1 MPKDTVTDLGTAINQ
16 IAEANTQIRCKEAN
30 ISELYTTVEKLKTE
44 IETLETNKKNL
55 EAENNKI
62 FGENSNGRKRLEERE
77 KDSMDHMT
85 GEREKFESEK
95 QEIQKERETIQTER
109 EALEA
114 TKNEIERLKLDI
126 ENERATL
133 LALETES
140 KRLSSGRS
148 LELEA
153 LEKEKEGIIQEG
165 KKTKI
170 TKNQIEKEAEENRQ
184 ILERIKE
191 AQAGSEETFA
201 NIQKE
206 RQENERL
213 KTIAQSEVA
222 SADFIKNEAYRLVM
236 VFRQAL
242 HTFVQVNGTTVRIA
256 DLTDEDMKFVARDIL
271 EQVVELKLTDIF
283 EKEKIDTLIAKY
295 VESEVQTATD
305 IGEVA
310 KEPETTT
317 EKVPSE
323 ADADLAALV
332 DMGSEVVV

>member
-1 MPKDTVTDLGTAINQ
+1 MPKDTVTDIGTAINQ
-16 IAEANTQIRCKEAN
+16 IAEANIQIRDKDAT
-30 ISELYTTVEKLKTE
+30 ISALSSTLEKLQADIT
-44 IETLETNKKNL
+44 TLETNKKNL

-62 FGENSNGRKRLEERE
+62 FGENSSGRKRFEERE
-77 KDSMDHMT
+77 RDSMDHMT
-85 GEREKFESEK
+85 GEREKFEQEK

-114 TKNEIERLKLDI
+114 TKNDIERLKIDI

-140 KRLSSGRS
+140 KRLSSGRA

-170 TKNQIEKEAEENRQ
+170 TKNQIEKEAEENRL

-191 AQAGSEETFA
+191 AQAGAEETFA

-242 HTFVQVNGTTVRIA
+242 HTFVQVNGTTVRIV

-271 EQVVELKLTDIF
+271 EQVAEVKLTDIF
-283 EKEKIDTLIAKY
+283 EKEKLDTLVVQYI
-295 VESEVQTATD
+295 ESEEQNATN
-305 IGEVA
+305 EVEVE
-310 KEPETTT
+310 KETVTT
-317 EKVPSE
+317 EKVPNE
-323 ADADLAALV
+323 VDADIATLV